1 MGDLIIRLR
10 NVLAL
15 AKNEATEG
23 VDASPVAGTDAFP
36 FEIDSMSI
44 GSPYTTEDSN
54 EATGTM
60 IAGAPLVIGQ
70 PVPVSMRM
78 RLKGAGVGAVYSAS
92 VKPPMHALLQS
103 CGWRGLFTAGIAAQ
117 AITAG
122 TTTSATLGASYPAT
136 AQALRGQRLILAAG
150 NGAGAHPTITDYT
163 VGKLATLTELF
174 GAALNVSNTAQL
186 LPNWTY
192 AKTSP
197 QTTGER
203 TADEPSSTIYFYED
217 GILYKLLG
225 WRGNPVISAETAKP
239 GYITMSG
246 MAIWGGQTDTAVASG
261 AVVATQQAPTLNMQT
276 AISPAFAVNRKL
288 LPIGSFT
295 YDPANQVDSYED
307 PNTPNGFG
315 AAQLG
320 GRAGLLTCDPLKT
333 LLATRNALADLE
345 SGANNLVG
353 VARAGLVSG
362 NRWAL
367 TFPQLA
373 PSSVDMATRKN
384 ARSENLGFR
393 ALSPGRDASGR
404 DGDAIL
410 CFD

>member
-1 MGDLIIRLR
+1 MGTMIRLR

-23 VDASPVAGTDAFP
+23 VDAAPVAGTDAFP
-36 FEIDSMSI
+36 FEIDSVSI

-60 IAGAPLVIGQ
+60 IAGAPLIIGQ
-70 PVPVSMRM
+70 PVPVRMRM
-78 RLKGAGVGAVYSAS
+78 RLKGAGAGIVYTSTIR
-92 VKPPMHALLQS
+92 PPMHALLQS
-103 CGWRGLFTAGIAAQ
+103 CGWRGLFTAAIAAT

-122 TTTSATLGASYPAT
+122 TTTSATLGATFPAT

-150 NGAGAHPTITDYT
+150 NGAGAHPTISDYSAARL
-163 VGKLATLTELF
+163 GTLTELF
-174 GAALNVSNTAQL
+174 GAALNTANTAEL
-186 LPNWTY
+186 RANWTY

-197 QTTGER
+197 ANQSER

-217 GILYKLLG
+217 GILYRLFG
-225 WRGNPVISAETAKP
+225 FRGNPVISAESAKP
-239 GYITMSG
+239 GFVEISG
-246 MAIWGGQTDTAVASG
+246 LAMWGGQIDAGIPAG
-261 AVVATQQAPTLNMQT
+261 AVIANHAAPTLNMQT
-276 AISPAFAVNRKL
+276 AISPAFAVNRRL
-288 LPIGSFT
+288 LPISNFT
-295 YDPANQVDSYED
+295 YDPSNQVDSYED
-307 PNTPNGFG
+307 PNTINGFG
-315 AAQLG
+315 AAELG
-320 GRAGLLTCDPLKT
+320 GRAGMLTCDPLKT

-345 SGANNLVG
+345 SQVNNFVG
-353 VARAGLVSG
+353 VVRAGQVAG

-367 TFPQLA
+367 TLPQLA
-373 PSSVDMATRKN
+373 PTSVEFSTRKN
-384 ARSENLGFR
+384 ARSENQMFR

>member
-1 MGDLIIRLR
+1 MGTMIRLR

-15 AKNEATEG
+15 AKNETTEG
-23 VDASPVAGTDAFP
+23 VDAAPVAGTDAFP
-36 FEIDSMSI
+36 FEIDSVTI

-60 IAGAPLVIGQ
+60 IAGAPLIIGQ
-70 PVPVSMRM
+70 PVLVRMRM
-78 RLKGAGVGAVYSAS
+78 RLKGAGAGIIYTPS
-92 VKPPMHALLQS
+92 VRPPMHALLQS
-103 CGWRGLFTAGIAAQ
+103 CGWRGLFTAAIAAQ

-122 TTTSATLGASYPAT
+122 TTTSGTLGVSFPAT

-150 NGAGAHPTITDYT
+150 NGAGAHPTISDYSSGRIAVLTD
-163 VGKLATLTELF
+163 VF
-174 GAALNVSNTAQL
+174 GTALNVTNTAEL
-186 LPNWTY
+186 RANWTY

-197 QTTGER
+197 ANQAER
-203 TADEPSSTIYFYED
+203 TADEPSSTIYYYED

-225 WRGNPVISAETAKP
+225 FRGNPVISAEAAKP
-239 GYITMSG
+239 GYVEISG
-246 MAIWGGQTDTAVASG
+246 LAIWGGQSNAAVPSG
-261 AVVATQQAPTLNMQT
+261 AVIANHAAPTLNMQT
-276 AISPAFAVNRKL
+276 AISPAFAVNRVP
-288 LPIGSFT
+288 LPISSFT

-307 PNTPNGFG
+307 PNTVNGFG
-315 AAQLG
+315 AAELG

-333 LLATRNALADLE
+333 LLTTRNALADLE
-345 SGANNLVG
+345 SQVNNFVG
-353 VARAGLVSG
+353 VVRAGTVAG

-367 TFPQLA
+367 TLPQLA
-373 PSSVDMATRKN
+373 PTSVDFATRKN
-384 ARSENLGFR
+384 ARSENQAFR